1 MERPLHW
8 LKAQVHMEPT
18 ASSIENDK
26 WPVSIDLTHHGRK
39 GGKKAPHRIAGEVGG
54 TDLCSGVRHLK
65 ILCDNNRDEQIAEM
79 DSLLRR
85 TLPRFCSIAWFCLSR
100 SLCLG
105 TPYPG
110 VGVQR
115 LYGCYWQAYS

>member
-65 ILCDNNRDEQIAEM
+65 ILCDNVPD
-79 DSLLRR
+79 
-85 TLPRFCSIAWFCLSR
+85 
-100 SLCLG
+100 
-105 TPYPG
+105 
-110 VGVQR
+110 QR
-115 LYGCYWQAYS
+115 LAAHESAITHDDAREAFASGGYHFDPRYPMASTDSNSLRFFCTRSCS